1 MHIPHD
7 YYEEMCQKSDTFI
20 LNVLFKNEAKHEDML
35 DIMHEQQNYLG
46 KDYVEKYSQGAT
58 N

>member
-1 MHIPHD
+1 
-7 YYEEMCQKSDTFI
+7 MCQKSDTFF
-20 LNVLFKNEAKHEDML
+20 LDVLFKNEAKHEDML